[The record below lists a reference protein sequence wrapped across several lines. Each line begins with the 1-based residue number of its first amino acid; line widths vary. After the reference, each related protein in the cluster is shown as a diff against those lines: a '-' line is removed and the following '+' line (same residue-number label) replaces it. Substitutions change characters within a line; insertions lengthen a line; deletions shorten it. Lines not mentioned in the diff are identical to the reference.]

1 MGNYS
6 TGVSRCGIYIG
17 LFGITEMNERIK
29 ELYLHAFPPSL
40 NDSTVCQMS
49 AEKFAELIVQEC
61 MTMCD
66 NVSADYFKHRKAAD
80 DFQDKNI
87 YAEGESACDEVR
99 YEIKKHFGVEE

>member
-1 MGNYS
+1 
-6 TGVSRCGIYIG
+6 
-17 LFGITEMNERIK
+17 MNELIK
-29 ELYLHAFPPSL
+29 QLWE
-40 NDSTVCQMS
+40 DSDEIKVRYPEQGSPVSVSEQTL
-49 AEKFAELIVQEC
+49 EKFAELIVQEC

>member
-1 MGNYS
+1 
-6 TGVSRCGIYIG
+6 
-17 LFGITEMNERIK
+17 MNERIK
-29 ELYLHAFPPSL
+29 EL
-40 NDSTVCQMS
+40 
-49 AEKFAELIVQEC
+49 AEQATCDIEDEYGNWVGCNFDKAKFAELIVQEC

-99 YEIKKHFGVEE
+99 YEIKKHFGVKE

>member
-1 MGNYS
+1 
-6 TGVSRCGIYIG
+6 
-17 LFGITEMNERIK
+17 
-29 ELYLHAFPPSL
+29 
-40 NDSTVCQMS
+40 
-49 AEKFAELIVQEC
+49 
-61 MTMCD
+61 MCD